1 MGTRPA
7 MYDRRNLQSGPSN
20 NKRRFCTEYK
30 CYLQRHQ
37 EIKKNERIESQ
48 DAYYTCMYQI
58 LGARCPMESG
68 RETEAV
74 EDFR

>member
-37 EIKKNERIESQ
+37 EIKKMKGSSLRMPITLVCIKYLEQGVPWNQAEKQ
-48 DAYYTCMYQI
+48 KQ
-58 LGARCPMESG
+58 
-68 RETEAV
+68 
-74 EDFR
+74 